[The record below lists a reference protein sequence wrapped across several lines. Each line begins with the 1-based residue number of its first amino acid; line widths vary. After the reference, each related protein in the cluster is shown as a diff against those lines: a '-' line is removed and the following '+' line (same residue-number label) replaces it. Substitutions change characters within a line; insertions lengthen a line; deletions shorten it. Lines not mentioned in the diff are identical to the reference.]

1 MEKNIVTQ
9 RLTIKLS
16 EFEGPLD
23 LLLHLIKKAE
33 LDIFDLPIAVITEQY
48 LSFIQKQQSMQL
60 DVASEYLVMA
70 ATLVQIKSSDLLPN
84 DTIEVDDIEVDF
96 LDPKETLM
104 LQLLTYKQFQVA
116 SESLRER
123 ENTNQQSF
131 SRLPSLSPEFNQMAL
146 KPLAP
151 GLELIDLQVA
161 FEHLL
166 RKKRQQQPISRRV
179 VSEKFTLTMAF
190 DYIAQQLQG
199 QPRGA
204 VIAFDDLFENMADKE
219 AMVMIFLA
227 LLEMAKETKISF
239 HQADASADIFLEIE
253 TLSDDE

>member
-84 DTIEVDDIEVDF
+84 DTIEVNDIEVDF

-104 LQLLTYKQFQVA
+104 LQLLTYKQFQ
-116 SESLRER
+116 
-123 ENTNQQSF
+123 
-131 SRLPSLSPEFNQMAL
+131 
-146 KPLAP
+146 
-151 GLELIDLQVA
+151 
-161 FEHLL
+161 H
-166 RKKRQQQPISRRV
+166 
-179 VSEKFTLTMAF
+179 
-190 DYIAQQLQG
+190 
-199 QPRGA
+199 
-204 VIAFDDLFENMADKE
+204 
-219 AMVMIFLA
+219 
-227 LLEMAKETKISF
+227 
-239 HQADASADIFLEIE
+239 
-253 TLSDDE
+253 